1 MKGLI
6 IAVVGAGIAAGALVY
21 LNQPKP
27 PRVSMPEPAVESA
40 PAQVGEDRTP
50 LERSVAQPE
59 HPAPPPEAPAG
70 PKPAPTTAATSTYA
84 SLEASRL
91 NGDVD
96 VLVSPQAT
104 HEQKQATWK
113 RLRESGKLD
122 LAIRELEQR
131 AANEPRL
138 AEYPAALGQAYLQ
151 KCATIQDVREQGIL
165 AMQADKVFDTA
176 LGLDPSNWEARFTK
190 AVALSYWPANLNKS
204 GEVIQ
209 HFQTLIEQ
217 QETQAPQPQFAET
230 YSWLGDR
237 YAKAGRSDYARTVWE
252 RGAALFPN
260 HEGLKNKLA
269 GAPLAQAPT
278 SSANQ

>member
-6 IAVVGAGIAAGALVY
+6 IAVVGTGIAAGALVY
-21 LNQPKP
+21 LNRPKP
-27 PRVSMPEPAVESA
+27 APVSTPEPSVESS
-40 PAQVGEDRTP
+40 PAQVSQERTP
-50 LERSVAQPE
+50 PELSVAQRE
-59 HPAPPPEAPAG
+59 HPAPPPESSAN
-70 PKPAPTTAATSTYA
+70 PKPAPETAATSTYA
-84 SLEASRL
+84 GLEASRL

-96 VLVSPQAT
+96 VLVSPQTT

-209 HFQTLIEQ
+209 LFQTLIEQ
-217 QETQAPQPQFAET
+217 QETQAPQPQFAES
-230 YSWLGDR
+230 YSWLGDQ
-237 YAKAGRSDYARTVWE
+237 YAKAGQSDYARTVWE

-269 GAPLAQAPT
+269 GAPSAQASTP
-278 SSANQ
+278 SANQ

>member
-1 MKGLI
+1 MKNLI
-6 IAVVGAGIAAGALVY
+6 IAVAGAGIAAGALVY
-21 LNQPKP
+21 LNQPKL
-27 PRVSMPEPAVESA
+27 PRVSTPEPAIKSA
-40 PAQVGEDRTP
+40 PAQVSEERTP
-50 LERSVAQPE
+50 LERSAAQAEQPT
-59 HPAPPPEAPAG
+59 PPPQASAN
-70 PKPAPTTAATSTYA
+70 PKPAPATAVTSTYA

-138 AEYPAALGQAYLQ
+138 AEYPAALGQAFLQ

-230 YSWLGDR
+230 YSWLGDQ
-237 YAKAGRSDYARTVWE
+237 YAKAGRNDYARTVWE

-269 GAPLAQAPT
+269 GAPSAQASTP
-278 SSANQ
+278 SANQ